1 MKKFFSYIWQY
12 RRSFLTFSSFSA
24 IFAVILFLYDSHPEA
39 VLYAFVV
46 CAIIGITIALCRYI
60 GFCRKNRELQE
71 IFNNLPLMTDKL
83 PAPDNV
89 TERRLHEIIRRLTE
103 KNSENLTRIKSIQ
116 QDNSEYFTVWVHQI
130 KTPISA
136 IQMILQME
144 NIEFGSEISTEL
156 FKIEQYAEMA
166 LNFIRLDSDSNDLVI
181 RRYDLDK
188 IIRQAIRKY
197 ASVFIRRKIKIDY
210 EPIKVR
216 VITDEKWLE
225 FVIEQF
231 LSNAVKYTVEGSIS
245 IRFENDIL
253 SVRDTGIGIAPEDLP
268 RIFEKGYTGMSGRT
282 NSKSTG
288 LGLYLCKKVCN
299 KLGHEIYAKSDIGKG
314 SCFFVDL
321 SENYIDIE

>member
-1 MKKFFSYIWQY
+1 MKNFFGYIWQY
-12 RRSFLTFSSFSA
+12 RRSFLIFLLFSV

-39 VLYAFVV
+39 VLYAFAI
-46 CAIIGITIALCRYI
+46 CAIIGLTIALCRYI
-60 GFCRKNRELQE
+60 SFCRKNRELRE
-71 IFNNLPLMTDKL
+71 IYNNLPLMTDKL
-83 PAPDNV
+83 PDPDNV
-89 TERRLHEIIRRLTE
+89 TEMQLHEIIRRLTE

-116 QDNSEYFTVWVHQI
+116 QNNSEYFTVWVHQI

-210 EPIKVR
+210 EPIKAL

-225 FVIEQF
+225 FVIEQL
-231 LSNAVKYTVEGSIS
+231 LSNAVKYTVKGSVS
-245 IRFENDIL
+245 IRFENNIL

-268 RIFEKGYTGMSGRT
+268 RIFEKGFTGMSGRT

-288 LGLYLCKKVCN
+288 LGLYLCKTVCD
-299 KLGHEIYAKSDIGKG
+299 KLGHKLYAESEIGNG

-321 SENYIDIE
+321 SEYAVDFE

>member
-1 MKKFFSYIWQY
+1 MKNFFGYIWQY
-12 RRSFLTFSSFSA
+12 RRSFLIFLLFSVIFS
-24 IFAVILFLYDSHPEA
+24 VILFLYDSHPEA
-39 VLYAFVV
+39 VLYAFAI
-46 CAIIGITIALCRYI
+46 CAIIGLTIALCRYI
-60 GFCRKNRELQE
+60 SFCRKNRELRE
-71 IFNNLPLMTDKL
+71 IYNNLPLMTDKL
-83 PAPDNV
+83 PDPDNI
-89 TERRLHEIIRRLTE
+89 TEMQLHEIIRRLTE

-116 QDNSEYFTVWVHQI
+116 QNNSEYFTVWVHQI

-166 LNFIRLDSDSNDLVI
+166 FNFIRLDSDSNDLVI

-210 EPIKVR
+210 EPIKAL

-225 FVIEQF
+225 FVIEQLF
-231 LSNAVKYTVEGSIS
+231 SNAVKYTVKGGVS
-245 IRFENDIL
+245 IRFENNIL

-268 RIFEKGYTGMSGRT
+268 RIFEKGFTGMSGRT

-288 LGLYLCKKVCN
+288 LGLYLCKTVCD
-299 KLGHEIYAKSDIGKG
+299 KLGHKLYAESEIGNG

-321 SENYIDIE
+321 SEYAVDFE

>member
-1 MKKFFSYIWQY
+1 MKNFFSYIWQY
-12 RRSFLTFSSFSA
+12 RRSVLIFSSFSA

-39 VLYAFVV
+39 VLYAFII
-46 CAIIGITIALCRYI
+46 CAIIGLIITICRYI
-60 GFCRKNRELQE
+60 SFCRKSRELQE
-71 IFNNLPLMTDKL
+71 IYNNLPLMTDKL

-89 TERRLHEIIRRLTE
+89 TEMQLHEIIRRLTE

-216 VITDEKWLE
+216 VITDEKWLV
-225 FVIEQF
+225 FVIEQL
-231 LSNAVKYTVEGSIS
+231 LSNAVKYTVEGSVS
-245 IRFENDIL
+245 IGFEKGIL
-253 SVRDTGIGIAPEDLP
+253 FVRDTGIGIAPEDLP

-288 LGLYLCKKVCN
+288 LGLYLCKKVCD
-299 KLGHEIYAKSDIGKG
+299 KLGHEIYAESEIGKG